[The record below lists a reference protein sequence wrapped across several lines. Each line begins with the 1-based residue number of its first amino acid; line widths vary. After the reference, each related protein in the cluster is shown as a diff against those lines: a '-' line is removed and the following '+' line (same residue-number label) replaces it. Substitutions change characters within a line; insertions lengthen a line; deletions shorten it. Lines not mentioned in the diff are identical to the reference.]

1 MDAVPAQPNPQSTNP
16 EDSNVRMA
24 SDSFEMEVSIIIW
37 GESAR
42 PGRDEMDGRLCFIP
56 TVVNHVTVGGGR
68 KR

>member
-1 MDAVPAQPNPQSTNP
+1 
-16 EDSNVRMA
+16 MA

-56 TVVNHVTVGGGR
+56 TVVNHVTVW
-68 KR
+68 